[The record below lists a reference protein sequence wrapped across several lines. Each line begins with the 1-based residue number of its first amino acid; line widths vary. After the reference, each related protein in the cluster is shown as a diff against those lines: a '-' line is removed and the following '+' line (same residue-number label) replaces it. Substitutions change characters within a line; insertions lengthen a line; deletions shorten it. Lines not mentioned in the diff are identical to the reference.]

1 MTREEILEG
10 WRVDAD
16 IDPTHLGDAAL
27 DVPRLHS
34 KWIRIL
40 AEERLVLRRQETD
53 YKKLALMK
61 YEFLLHGPTTETVA
75 KGWELPPRGR
85 LIKNEVDRYLD
96 VDEELSAM
104 QLRMS
109 NQREKVAILEE
120 IMRSINSRNWTI
132 RNVLENRRIENGG

>member
-1 MTREEILEG
+1 
-10 WRVDAD
+10 
-16 IDPTHLGDAAL
+16 
-27 DVPRLHS
+27 
-34 KWIRIL
+34 
-40 AEERLVLRRQETD
+40 
-53 YKKLALMK
+53 MK

-132 RNVLENRRIENGG
+132 RNALENRRIENGG